1 MGPAEGHRGNWG
13 WYSWVW
19 GSTGFVLSSEE
30 KTEGRYYCCLQLP
43 RGGCRWDE
51 AKHFS
56 EMHTERMR
64 SSRPK
69 LKLRKFWSETRKKK
83 KNWAWN
89 FHWDGGSKRWWDL
102 QPWRYLDLKWMNLRA
117 TPFNFQV
124 SLHYCCN
131 WLCSKYIVKIEIS
144 QLLNL
149 DRSSPAV
156 AKITPNCLTQ
166 DLPYQFQFSEIA
178 PDSHNCRIRPRPS
191 HLQKNI

>member
-1 MGPAEGHRGNWG
+1 MKQQNVSSWVLGIRCGVTVPVIGHLSLNWNVRPTGMGPAEGHRGNWG

-83 KNWAWN
+83 KIEHEIFTGTGAQRG
-89 FHWDGGSKRWWDL
+89 DGISNLGDIWTSSGWISEQPHLTSKLACITVVIGS
-102 QPWRYLDLKWMNLRA
+102 
-117 TPFNFQV
+117 
-124 SLHYCCN
+124 
-131 WLCSKYIVKIEIS
+131 
-144 QLLNL
+144 
-149 DRSSPAV
+149 AV
-156 AKITPNCLTQ
+156 NT
-166 DLPYQFQFSEIA
+166 
-178 PDSHNCRIRPRPS
+178 
-191 HLQKNI
+191 